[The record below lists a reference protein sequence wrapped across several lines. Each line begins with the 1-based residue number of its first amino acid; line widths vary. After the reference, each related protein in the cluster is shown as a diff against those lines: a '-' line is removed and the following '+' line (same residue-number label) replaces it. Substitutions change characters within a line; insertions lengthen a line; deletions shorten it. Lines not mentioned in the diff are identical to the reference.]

1 MDNLKPVKNSAYV
14 SQYLIILWAALTVL
28 SLVLQDSFVYGVEN
42 TEPVIVV
49 SVIAQAVS
57 GILIIVTNLLLVKNK
72 FGVFP
77 LVLSSVSTALIPVA
91 TFTSDYVQAK
101 FVAIKGADYLA
112 RFSQVK
118 MTASLIL
125 YVLYAAA
132 VITIAASAVFAYTK
146 RNIKE

>member
-1 MDNLKPVKNSAYV
+1 MQNLKPVRISAYV
-14 SQYLIILWAALTVL
+14 SQYLIVLWVALSVL
-28 SLVLQDSFVYGVEN
+28 LLILQDSLVYGVEN
-42 TEPVIVV
+42 TESVIVV

-57 GILIIVTNLLLVKNK
+57 GILIIVANLLLVKNK

-91 TFTSDYVQAK
+91 TFTADYVQLK
-101 FVAIKGADYLA
+101 FVAVKGAYYLA
-112 RFSQVK
+112 RFNQVK
-118 MTASLIL
+118 TATSLIL

-132 VITIAASAVFAYTK
+132 VITIAASAVFAYAK

>member
-1 MDNLKPVKNSAYV
+1 MQNLKPVRISAYV

-28 SLVLQDSFVYGVEN
+28 SLALQDSFVYGVEN

-57 GILIIVTNLLLVKNK
+57 GILIIVANLLLVKNK

-91 TFTSDYVQAK
+91 TFTSNYVQAK

-132 VITIAASAVFAYTK
+132 VITIAASAVFACAK

>member
-1 MDNLKPVKNSAYV
+1 M
-14 SQYLIILWAALTVL
+14 L

-57 GILIIVTNLLLVKNK
+57 GILIIVANLLLVKNK

-77 LVLSSVSTALIPVA
+77 LVLSSVSTAIIPIA
-91 TFTSDYVQAK
+91 TFTANYVQLK
-101 FVAIKGADYLA
+101 FVAVKGADYLA

-132 VITIAASAVFAYTK
+132 VITIAASAVFARAK